1 MYSIALFGAG
11 RIGQLHA
18 ANIAAHPDARLS
30 HVVDVNSDAA
40 RQLADKH
47 GALAADEASVFGNPE
62 VDLIFIASATP
73 THADLIEKGVRAG
86 KAVFCEKP
94 VDLSLARVN
103 ECLSVVEAAQG
114 RVFLGFNRRFD
125 PNMAHL
131 KRALDAGE
139 VGRLELLTICSRDP
153 APPPVAYLKES
164 GGLFRDMTIHDLD
177 MARWLLGQEPVCVQ
191 AMASSLV
198 DPEIAAVGDVD
209 TAVLSLQ
216 CADGTTAVI
225 TNSRRAVY
233 GYDQRVEA
241 HGAEGM
247 LAVEN
252 VPESTLMKANR
263 EGVIRQKPMLF
274 FTERYGESYRRELDA
289 LIAMV
294 REGGSPAVSAA
305 DGKRALELADAAY
318 ESLKTGRRVAC

>member
-11 RIGQLHA
+11 RIGQIHA
-18 ANIAAHPDARLS
+18 ANIAAHPEVRLS
-30 HVVDVNSDAA
+30 HVVDVNAQAA
-40 RQLADKH
+40 QALAQKY
-47 GALAADEASVFGNPE
+47 GAVAADEATVFGSAE
-62 VDLIFIASATP
+62 VDVVFIASATP
-73 THADLIEKGVRAG
+73 THVGLIEKGVRAG

-103 ECLSVVEAAQG
+103 ECLSIVEAEHG

-125 PNMAHL
+125 PNMVHL

-139 VGRLELLTICSRDP
+139 IGRLELLTISSRDP
-153 APPPVAYLKES
+153 APPPLAYVKES
-164 GGLFRDMTIHDLD
+164 GGLFRDMTIHDFD
-177 MARWLLGQEPVCVQ
+177 MVRWLLGQEPVSVH
-191 AMASSLV
+191 AMASALV
-198 DPEIAAVGDVD
+198 DPEIAAAGDVD
-209 TAVLSLQ
+209 TAVVSLQ

-241 HGAEGM
+241 HGAEGL

-252 VPESTLMKANR
+252 VPESTLMKVNR
-263 EGVIRQKPMLF
+263 EGVIRQKPLFF

-289 LIAMV
+289 LVTMV
-294 REGGSPAVSAA
+294 RDASAPAVSAI

>member
-18 ANIAAHPDARLS
+18 ANIAAHQDARLS
-30 HVVDVNSDAA
+30 HVIDLNPEAA
-40 RQLADKH
+40 QKLAETY
-47 GALAADEASVFGNPE
+47 GATPTDEAAVFGDPD
-62 VDLIFIASATP
+62 VDIVFIASATP
-73 THADLIEKGVRAG
+73 THADLIDKGVRAG

-94 VDLSLARVN
+94 VDLSLKRVN
-103 ECLSVVEAAQG
+103 ECLDVVEAEQG

-131 KRALDAGE
+131 KRALEAGE
-139 VGRLELLTICSRDP
+139 IGRLELLTIASRDP
-153 APPPVAYLKES
+153 DAPPVGYLKES
-164 GGLFRDMTIHDLD
+164 GGLFRDMTIHDFD
-177 MARWLLGQEPVCVQ
+177 MARWLLGQEPVRVQ

-198 DPEIAAVGDVD
+198 DPAIAGVGDVD
-209 TAVLSLQ
+209 TAVVSLQ
-216 CADGTTAVI
+216 CADGSLAVI

-252 VPESTLMKANR
+252 VPESTLVRADR
-263 EGVIRQKPMLF
+263 AGVTRQKPLYF
-274 FTERYGESYRRELDA
+274 FTERYGDSYRRELDA

-294 REGGSPAVSAA
+294 REDAMPAVSTA

-318 ESLKTGRRVAC
+318 TSLSTGRIVDC

>member
-18 ANIAAHPDARLS
+18 SNIAAQPDVRLT
-30 HVVDVNSDAA
+30 HVVDVNAQAA
-40 RQLADKH
+40 RELAERH
-47 GALAADEASVFGNPE
+47 SAVAVDEASVFENPE

-73 THADLIEKGVRAG
+73 THADLIEKAVRAR

-94 VDLSLARVN
+94 VDLSLSRVN
-103 ECLSVVEAAQG
+103 DCLEVIEAERG

-125 PNMAHL
+125 PNMAEL

-139 VGRLELLTICSRDP
+139 IGRLELLTIASRDP
-153 APPPVAYLKES
+153 AAPPVAYLKES
-164 GGLFRDMTIHDLD
+164 GGLFRDMTIHDFD
-177 MARWLLGQEPVCVQ
+177 MARWLLGQEPIRVQ

-198 DPEIAAVGDVD
+198 NPEIAAVGDID
-209 TAVLSLQ
+209 TAVVSLQ
-216 CADGTTAVI
+216 CPDGTTAVI

-252 VPESTLMKANR
+252 VPESTLVKANR
-263 EGVIRQKPMLF
+263 EGVIRQKPMFF
-274 FTERYGESYRRELDA
+274 FTERYSEAYRRELDA
-289 LIAMV
+289 VVAML
-294 REGGSPAVSAA
+294 RDGGAPVVSTV

-318 ESLKTGRRVAC
+318 ESLKTGRCIDC